1 MSKLFDELVQ
11 KRGFSEKFL
20 NPKYEDLPSP
30 WLLPD
35 MKEAIDRIKKAKQN
49 KEKIIIYGDYDADGV
64 TASTVVKTALEL
76 AGLEGI
82 ETMLPDRF
90 KDGYGMSEKVGTIM
104 LGDNQG
110 EVFLGRDL
118 AQSKEYSEETASIID
133 AEVKKIVDKGYKTA
147 EEILKANIDK
157 LHAVAGVLL
166 EKEKIGGEEF
176 EEIFKS

>member
-90 KDGYGMSEKVGTIM
+90 KDGYGMSEKVVERAKELNAELVITVDCGSGNKDIVQR
-104 LGDNQG
+104 LKEGGDNCNG
-110 EVFLGRDL
+110 SSRMHGRI
-118 AQSKEYSEETASIID
+118 A
-133 AEVKKIVDKGYKTA
+133 
-147 EEILKANIDK
+147 
-157 LHAVAGVLL
+157 
-166 EKEKIGGEEF
+166 
-176 EEIFKS
+176 